1 MPARRSKA
9 GAAKSPGGVYNLS
22 GDFRGAIVNIQST
35 IVGSEQVREL
45 EQLPPEPG
53 DPPYRGLTA
62 FDENDAAHFFGRE
75 RLVARLAGRLSTASF
90 LGVIGDSGSGKSSLV
105 LAGLVP
111 ALRSGQPFEDGSLP
125 PAGSVRWDIRVL
137 TPTAHPLQSLAACLG
152 RDEPSLAALTQI
164 ETDLRANPAVLVLA
178 ARRLLARTAA
188 PRLLLVIDQFE
199 ELFTQCREEDEREA
213 FISALTSALDPAEG
227 QVLSAVIVLRADFY
241 ARLAQY
247 DRLRDLVAQ
256 HQEFIGAMS
265 RDELFRAIVTPAAIG
280 NWKIQEGLVEVML
293 DDAGSEPGALPLLS
307 HALLE
312 TWRRRR
318 GRTMTLSGYG
328 EAGGVRGAIS
338 RTAEAVFTQGLT
350 SEQRPVA
357 RLIFTRLAG
366 LDEDARDT
374 RRRAPF
380 SELITRASDT
390 DTIDLVLS
398 ILTDARLVIT
408 GTQEPGSVKTV
419 EVAHEALIREWPTLR
434 TWLAEDREGLLLHQ
448 KLADDTRDWLRLE
461 KDPGELYRGA
471 RLELALD
478 WTEKNAATLSLD
490 EVDFLDAARDARNA
504 EAAREQAYRHSGLLR
519 RLVAPGLALILIGI
533 LAILFFTTG
542 LNNRFKTPARMNGLF
557 NIAVAEF
564 GQIGSDGKVGPWNGS
579 SAVTGLVASALQKGP
594 GGDTNILIWQD
605 GPALES
611 ENVTIG
617 RVEGSGTDVQ
627 AAASALAG
635 RLNAQIVVFGNL
647 DTRQTPA
654 QLTLEF
660 WIAPQANYQFDDI
673 QGSYQTDAP
682 ILIANPQSPGLEAA
696 DEIQR
701 QANMLAW
708 TALGLARMRFGQSA
722 AALDALRSAEK
733 LAPKLDSLQFFIGR
747 ASLFLSN
754 SDAADQEKLT
764 RDAETAFNNAIKL
777 NPGYNS
783 AYDGLGSVY
792 SGEALRLLS
801 RVQQNQGDST
811 ELDQARA
818 LIDQALAAFQK
829 AASLPPGPRDLAVS
843 AVEAAKLDIGI
854 ALRARAEIEYRS
866 GDAAAA
872 AKTLQ
877 EAQDTLAGLVK
888 PFETAKRERYLAMT
902 HQALGTV
909 WQWRGF
915 LAVTVGDR
923 AAAVQSYTSAL
934 DEYQACLTMG
944 QASVDRIVRE
954 DIAAQLCQ
962 PYYNQVK
969 SLLDT
974 LQKGS

>member
-1 MPARRSKA
+1 M
-9 GAAKSPGGVYNLS
+9 
-22 GDFRGAIVNIQST
+22 
-35 IVGSEQVREL
+35 
-45 EQLPPEPG
+45 
-53 DPPYRGLTA
+53 
-62 FDENDAAHFFGRE
+62 
-75 RLVARLAGRLSTASF
+75 
-90 LGVIGDSGSGKSSLV
+90 
-105 LAGLVP
+105 
-111 ALRSGQPFEDGSLP
+111 
-125 PAGSVRWDIRVL
+125 
-137 TPTAHPLQSLAACLG
+137 
-152 RDEPSLAALTQI
+152 
-164 ETDLRANPAVLVLA
+164 
-178 ARRLLARTAA
+178 
-188 PRLLLVIDQFE
+188 
-199 ELFTQCREEDEREA
+199 
-213 FISALTSALDPAEG
+213 
-227 QVLSAVIVLRADFY
+227 
-241 ARLAQY
+241 
-247 DRLRDLVAQ
+247 
-256 HQEFIGAMS
+256 
-265 RDELFRAIVTPAAIG
+265 
-280 NWKIQEGLVEVML
+280 
-293 DDAGSEPGALPLLS
+293 
-307 HALLE
+307 
-312 TWRRRR
+312 
-318 GRTMTLSGYG
+318 
-328 EAGGVRGAIS
+328 
-338 RTAEAVFTQGLT
+338 
-350 SEQRPVA
+350 
-357 RLIFTRLAG
+357 
-366 LDEDARDT
+366 
-374 RRRAPF
+374 
-380 SELITRASDT
+380 
-390 DTIDLVLS
+390 
-398 ILTDARLVIT
+398 
-408 GTQEPGSVKTV
+408 
-419 EVAHEALIREWPTLR
+419 
-434 TWLAEDREGLLLHQ
+434 
-448 KLADDTRDWLRLE
+448 
-461 KDPGELYRGA
+461 
-471 RLELALD
+471 
-478 WTEKNAATLSLD
+478 
-490 EVDFLDAARDARNA
+490 
-504 EAAREQAYRHSGLLR
+504 
-519 RLVAPGLALILIGI
+519 ILIGI

-557 NIAVAEF
+557 NIAVSQF
-564 GQIGSDGKVGPWNGS
+564 GQISSDGKVGPWDGS
-579 SAVTGLVASALQKGP
+579 SAVTGLVSSALQKGP

-617 RVEGSGTDVQ
+617 RVEGGSDTDVQ
-627 AAASALAG
+627 LAASALAE
-635 RLNAQIVVFGNL
+635 RLNAQIVIFGNL

-754 SDAADQEKLT
+754 SDPANQEKLT
-764 RDAETAFNNAIKL
+764 RDAEIAFNNAIKL
-777 NPGYNS
+777 SPGYNS

-792 SGEALRLLS
+792 SGEALRLLTL
-801 RVQQNQGDST
+801 VQQNQGDST

-818 LIDQALAAFQK
+818 LIDQALTAFQK

-866 GDAAAA
+866 GDAAAT

-877 EAQDTLAGLVK
+877 EAQDMLDGVIK

-923 AAAVQSYTSAL
+923 AAAQQSYTSAL

-962 PYYNQVK
+962 PYYDQVK